1 MELGTG
7 IARKWPKPSA
17 ISTNRMG
24 WIMKV
29 FALAI
34 GTLALLAPL
43 NVAWAGLPVQ
53 SPEPA
58 TLSLMAIGVA
68 GALVASR
75 FRKKK

>member
-1 MELGTG
+1 MR
-7 IARKWPKPSA
+7 I
-17 ISTNRMG
+17 
-24 WIMKV
+24 

-34 GTLALLAPL
+34 GALALMAPL
-43 NVAWAGLPVQ
+43 NAAFAGAVQ
-53 SPEPA
+53 IPEPA

>member
-1 MELGTG
+1 
-7 IARKWPKPSA
+7 
-17 ISTNRMG
+17 MG
-24 WIMKV
+24 RIMKI

-43 NVAWAGLPVQ
+43 NAFAGALDDIVTQ
-53 SPEPA
+53 VPEPA

-68 GALVASR
+68 GAFVAAR

>member
-1 MELGTG
+1 
-7 IARKWPKPSA
+7 
-17 ISTNRMG
+17 MG

-29 FALAI
+29 FSLAI

-43 NVAWAGLPVQ
+43 NSAFAGEVIVNI
-53 SPEPA
+53 PEPT

-75 FRKKK
+75 LRKKK

>member
-1 MELGTG
+1 
-7 IARKWPKPSA
+7 
-17 ISTNRMG
+17 MG

-43 NVAWAGLPVQ
+43 NAVLAGAENGVVIQ
-53 SPEPA
+53 IPEPA

-68 GALVASR
+68 GAFVAAR